1 MADNAS
7 RMCTATQNTSK
18 METAASHTGGDTPKA
33 DFEWKRDTWAFVN
46 SYLNVE
52 DHPVAHHLDTYNR
65 FVRHNVA
72 SVIRQSNPIRL
83 HFAYDPV
90 LKEHRKRVS
99 ITLRS
104 PGFQLPSTKNSSG
117 CMRRVTPS
125 DCRRQKMT
133 YASNLIVDVDIETTV
148 ITPRNVSGDPECPTP
163 PPRVERRTTT
173 ARGLCIGRVPVMINS
188 CLCATTLAKSNGVSA
203 TDLGECE
210 VDPGGYFIVSGS
222 EKVLV
227 SVERPADNQIMVYP
241 NMSPPAVDIKSIPS
255 GASVRPRPFQL
266 KIVRGPLGEDVV
278 RVFVPNVRQNVPI
291 WTVMRALGAT
301 TDRHINS
308 ILLLGLAPRQ
318 VNILAD
324 QLLRSSM
331 NDSNVQN
338 QEEAIEFLSR
348 HVSSFGGVKQGGPQ
362 GESAIKLAGAL
373 RYAHSSA
380 KAGPSSGPSVDLD
393 KAELDRAKRIAYTRT
408 IVERDILPHVGKSA
422 RKKRFFVGHMFR
434 ALAYAVF
441 TRATDDDRDSFMNKR
456 VNAGGALMS
465 QLFSQS
471 YTKVVREIKNTI
483 NKAYSKGSWTTTD
496 SFHSIIS
503 PTNIHRYIR
512 ESILTKSMRIAL
524 STGNF
529 GAKGTTTLA
538 GVSQV
543 LNRLS
548 FCGTVSHLRR
558 VIAPLGNMGKLLKPR
573 ALHPTQVFCM
583 CPAETPEGQPVGL
596 VKNLALA
603 AHLTVYCSPQPAIRL
618 LQKFGCRELDK
629 IDDTRLTSAISR
641 TAHVYVDGDWWGITD
656 EPLAVARHMRRARQL
671 GDLHGHTSI
680 SWRRS
685 LRYTST
691 GALLGELWICGT
703 GGRLVRPMYI
713 LDDSGNFNASAQHV
727 AHLKGGG
734 CFDAMVHPSLSESTR
749 SMAPAIEYIDIAESD
764 TLMVAMTEDDIRAS
778 RKGVVITHTHC
789 ELHPSLMLGAL
800 AALIPH
806 CDHNQSPR
814 NTYQS
819 AMGKQSM
826 GLYATNFDKRYGT
839 LAHMLYYPQR
849 PLVQSRIHSALPTS
863 RMPNGQTVIVAIAT
877 HGGYNQEDSVITNQS
892 AVARGL
898 MVSTMYKTYRSE
910 ERTTE
915 GTTHR
920 DKFCVP
926 DASVT
931 TGTKVGGYDKLSP
944 STGIALVGQIV
955 SNGDVIIG
963 KTTPQIGKG
972 SRCHTIRTY
981 RDSSTVLRNCT
992 GGIVDRTM
1000 TATTDEGGRIA
1011 RVRVRSVRDASV
1023 GDKLSSRHGQK
1034 GTIGMVRR
1042 HEDMPFTS
1050 SGMTPDIIMNPH
1062 AIPSRM
1068 TVGQLV
1074 EAVQSKICT
1083 LLGTRGDGTPFSG
1096 TSPTVMT
1103 QFIAAVGGEACGD
1116 QTLFDPITGKTLRAK
1131 IFICPTYYQKL
1142 RHIARD
1148 KAHARST
1155 GPMVEMTRQPTEGRA
1170 RDGGL
1175 RMGEMERDC
1184 LLAHG
1189 MANFTRESMLRRADD
1204 FSVGVCATCG
1214 HIAPRN
1220 PAQGISEC
1228 HACVRKNRGRDDG
1241 NTPDLANDVRR
1252 VELPYAAKL
1261 LMHELGTMNISV
1273 SSKFK

>member
-1 MADNAS
+1 MT
-7 RMCTATQNTSK
+7 TAT
-18 METAASHTGGDTPKA
+18 PKQGRTTE
-33 DFEWKRDTWAFVN
+33 FEYKKDTWAFVK
-46 SYLNVE
+46 SYLSVK
-52 DHPVAHHLDTYNR
+52 DHLVSHHINTYDR
-65 FVRHNVA
+65 FVRTNVTN
-72 SVIRQSNPIRL
+72 VINQYNPIRL
-83 HFAYDPV
+83 HFDYNPT
-90 LKEHRKRVS
+90 LKKHLKKVSVS
-99 ITLRS
+99 IQA
-104 PGFQLPSTKNSSG
+104 PGFHPPSAKNSSG
-117 CMRRVTPS
+117 CVRRVTPS
-125 DCRRQKMT
+125 DCRIQKMT
-133 YASNLIVDVDIETTV
+133 YASNLIVDVEIETTV
-148 ITPRNVSGDPECPTP
+148 ITPRIATSGDTGTGL
-163 PPRVERRTTT
+163 PPRESRRVST

-188 CLCATTLAKSNGVSA
+188 CLCATTLAKASGA
-203 TDLGECE
+203 TPTELGECE

-241 NMSPPAVDIKSIPS
+241 NMSPPNADIKSIPS

-266 KIVRGPLGEDVV
+266 KIVRGALGDDVV
-278 RVFVPNVRQNVPI
+278 RVFVPNVRQNIPI

-308 ILLLGLAPRQ
+308 ILLLGLSPTKVR
-318 VNILAD
+318 ILAD
-324 QLLRSSM
+324 QLLRSSID
-331 NDSNVQN
+331 DSDVKTQDK
-338 QEEAIEFLSR
+338 AIEFISR
-348 HVSSFGGVKQGGPQ
+348 HVSSFGSIKHGEPQ
-362 GESAIKLAGAL
+362 AERAVKLAGAL
-373 RYAHSSA
+373 RYAHGSA
-380 KAGPSSGPSVDLD
+380 TKRGVGASGATDQE
-393 KAELDRAKRIAYTRT
+393 KAELDRLKRISYART

-422 RKKRFFVGHMFR
+422 RKKRLFVGRMFR

-441 TRATDDDRDSFMNKR
+441 TRASDDDRDSFMNKR
-456 VNAGGALMS
+456 VNAAGALMS

-471 YTKVVREIKNTI
+471 YTKVVREIKNTL
-483 NKAYSKGSWTTTD
+483 NKSYAKSSWATPD
-496 SFHSIIS
+496 SFHSIVD
-503 PTNIHRYIR
+503 PTNIHKYIR
-512 ESILTKSMRIAL
+512 EPILTKSMRIAL

-529 GAKGTTTLA
+529 GAKGSTTLA
-538 GVSQV
+538 GISQV

-548 FCGTVSHLRR
+548 FCGTLSHLRR

-573 ALHPTQVFCM
+573 ALHPTQIYAL

-596 VKNLALA
+596 VKNLALS
-603 AHLTVYCSPQPAIRL
+603 AHVTVYSDPRPAIQL
-618 LQKFGCRELDK
+618 LLAYGCQDIDD
-629 IDDTRLTSAISR
+629 IDDTSLTDVISR
-641 TAHVYVDGDWWGITD
+641 SAHVYVDGAWFGITT
-656 EPLAVARHMRRARQL
+656 EPLEVVQKMRRARHR
-671 GDLHGHTSI
+671 GDLHYHTSI
-680 SWRRS
+680 SWLRS
-685 LRYTST
+685 LRHTST
-691 GALLGELWICGT
+691 GGRLGEVRICGT
-703 GGRLVRPMYI
+703 GGRIVRPMY
-713 LDDSGNFNASAQHV
+713 LLKDGGLHFTATREHV
-727 AHLKGGG
+727 ALLEEGG
-734 CFDAMVHPSLSESTR
+734 CFHSMVHPNLMRSTKHL
-749 SMAPAIEYIDIAESD
+749 APAIEYIDTAESD
-764 TLMVAMTEDDIRAS
+764 TLMIAMTGDNVQSQRRGQQSGVGIRY
-778 RKGVVITHTHC
+778 THC
-789 ELHPSLMLGAL
+789 EIHPSLMLGVL

-839 LAHMLYYPQR
+839 LAHMMYYPQR
-849 PLVQSRIHSALPTS
+849 PIVQSRIHTALPTS
-863 RMPNGQTVIVAIAT
+863 RMPNGQMVIVAIAT
-877 HGGYNQEDSVITNQS
+877 HGGYNQEDSVIANQS
-892 AVARGL
+892 AVERGL

-931 TGTKVGGYDKLSP
+931 TGMKIGGYDRLEP
-944 STGIALVGQIV
+944 STGIALVGQSV
-955 SNGDVIIG
+955 GNGDVIIG
-963 KTTPQIGKG
+963 KVTPQIGKG
-972 SRCHTIRTY
+972 SRCHTIRSY
-981 RDSSTVLRNCT
+981 QDSSTVLRNST

-1074 EAVQSKICT
+1074 EAVQSKICA
-1083 LLGTRGDGTPFSG
+1083 LLGTRGDGTPFTG
-1096 TSPTVMT
+1096 TTPSVMK

-1116 QTLFDPITGKTLRAK
+1116 ETLHDPITGKSLRAK
-1131 IFICPTYYQKL
+1131 LFICPTYYQKL

-1184 LLAHG
+1184 LIAHG
-1189 MANFTRESMLRRADD
+1189 MARFTRESMLRRADD
-1204 FSVGVCATCG
+1204 FSVGICASCG
-1214 HIAPRN
+1214 QIAPRN
-1220 PAQGISEC
+1220 PEQGISEC
-1228 HACVRKNRGRDDG
+1228 HACVRKNRDIEDEPTGEKDDCRVD
-1241 NTPDLANDVRR
+1241 TNDVRR
-1252 VELPYAAKL
+1252 VEIPYAAKL
-1261 LMHELGTMNISV
+1261 LLHELGTMNICV
-1273 SSKFK
+1273 TSKFGTN